1 MIILGLD
8 ASTPR
13 GSVALVNG
21 GEIIA
26 ESVSSS
32 NYSDQFLVMIDEV
45 LSNVEGGIDK
55 VDAFCVTTGPGSFTG
70 LRVGVSLIKGLVLA
84 TEKPFWGINTLEAFA
99 NRVKPIPQPISPIL
113 DARKKELYTA
123 SFKFKGDRLIR
134 ETPDQAVS
142 VEKLCN
148 MTQEPTLFLGSG
160 LEPYGD
166 NLSYQLG
173 EKFIHQA
180 PTKDQTIA
188 ASAVQ
193 VALNQYQKSL
203 GLDLDTLNI
212 HYVRKSEAEIN
223 HNKTNQEVVKHGN
236 QSRFT

>member
-13 GSVALVNG
+13 GSVALTNG
-21 GEIIA
+21 GKIIA
-26 ESVSSS
+26 EHVSSS
-32 NYSDQFLVMIDEV
+32 NYSDQFLIMIDEV
-45 LSNVEGGIDK
+45 LGNVDGGIDK
-55 VDAFCVTTGPGSFTG
+55 VDAFCVTNGPGSFTG

-99 NRVKPIPQPISPIL
+99 NRVKPIPQPIAPIL

-123 SFKFKGDRLIR
+123 RFKFKGDRLIR

-142 VEKLCN
+142 VEQLCD
-148 MTQEPTLFLGSG
+148 MTQEPTLFLGTG

-166 NLSYQLG
+166 ALSSQLG
-173 EKFIHQA
+173 KKFIHQA
-180 PTKDQTIA
+180 PKKDQTVA

-193 VALNQYQKSL
+193 VALNQSQKTP
-203 GLDLDTLNI
+203 LDLNALAI
-212 HYVRKSEAEIN
+212 QYVRKSEAEIN
-223 HNKTNQEVVKHGN
+223 HNKII
-236 QSRFT
+236 RRL